1 MVLHVITY
9 RNQIRCRCPR
19 HGLTRNHI
27 STPTSQTWSY
37 MRTHIGNPM
46 S

>member
-9 RNQIRCRCPR
+9 RCHCPR
-19 HGLTRNHI
+19 RGLTRNHI
-27 STPTSQTWSY
+27 SMLTSQTWSY
-37 MRTHIGNPM
+37 TRTHTRNPM